1 MIIRTSSSYQL
12 HLPDDIV
19 RDVDGSPVSFWRSG
33 EPLLLQLS
41 SHQRTHG
48 NQVTSRR
55 RIEEQTGKGNT
66 EWTFRPS
73 NHCADSSVDQECAET
88 VEGETAWL
96 HCYFVWP
103 HVAVYATISGLIAQ
117 VRDTESWAHSAL
129 RTLALVL
136 Q

>member
-1 MIIRTSSSYQL
+1 MTIRPSSSYQL

-19 RDVDGSPVSFWRSG
+19 HDVDGPPVSFWRSG

-48 NQVTSRR
+48 NQVTARR
-55 RIEEQTGKGNT
+55 RLEERMEKGNG
-66 EWTFRPS
+66 EWTSRPS
-73 NHCADSSVDQECAET
+73 NQCADSSVDQECAET

-96 HCYFVWP
+96 HCYFVW
-103 HVAVYATISGLIAQ
+103 HHLAVYATISGPIAQ
-117 VRDTESWAHSAL
+117 VRDTESWAHRAL
-129 RTLALVL
+129 STLALVV